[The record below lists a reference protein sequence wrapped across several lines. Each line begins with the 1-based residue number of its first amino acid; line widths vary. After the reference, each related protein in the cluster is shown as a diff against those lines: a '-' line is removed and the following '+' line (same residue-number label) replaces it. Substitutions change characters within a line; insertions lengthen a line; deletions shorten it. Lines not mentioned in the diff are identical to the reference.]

1 MGKTQSKMINITL
14 KDNKGHFSGFTKSNG
29 FSLTY
34 TLPVNST
41 VKDLLILVNEYR
53 EQPITRLYTKEFH
66 DIPHS
71 FQLTDDIIL
80 YIK

>member
-1 MGKTQSKMINITL
+1 MGKTQSKMINVTL
-14 KDNKGHFSGFTKSNG
+14 KDKDGHFSGFTKSNG

-53 EQPITRLYTKEFH
+53 EQPITRLYTKESRE
-66 DIPHS
+66 IPHS
-71 FQLTDDIIL
+71 FQLTDDVI
-80 YIK
+80 YFVK